1 MTKLHESFF
10 EAKARM
16 IDERVAETQAHD
28 IAIKSKDLE
37 AEARDAK
44 YLADLQ
50 RMQQQHSEALHKN
63 SNANSLQLNDLNVA
77 LKQRD
82 KKYTEE
88 LQTLQDKHTSAMSDL
103 QF

>member
-1 MTKLHESFF
+1 MLISNAAKTDVKHAAEVSKIHESFF

-44 YLADLQ
+44 YLADL
-50 RMQQQHSEALHKN
+50 
-63 SNANSLQLNDLNVA
+63 
-77 LKQRD
+77 
-82 KKYTEE
+82 
-88 LQTLQDKHTSAMSDL
+88 
-103 QF
+103 